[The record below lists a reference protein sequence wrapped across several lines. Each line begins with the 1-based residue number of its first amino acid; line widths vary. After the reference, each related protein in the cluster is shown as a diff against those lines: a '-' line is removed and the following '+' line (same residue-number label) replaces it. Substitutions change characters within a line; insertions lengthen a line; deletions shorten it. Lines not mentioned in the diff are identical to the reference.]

1 LLAPR
6 VSAQALLRLPRFAL
20 SALLVYVNIIQPFLL
35 LQVLGVPPARI
46 GAISDQN
53 SEIRLLT
60 EAIDRSIRPLRQA
73 RKFTDGGGL
82 YLLVAP
88 TGGRYWRYNYR
99 YEGKYK
105 TLALGI
111 FPDVSLDKAR
121 LRHQGAHRWLAAGID
136 PALKKR
142 QLRSSCRKSNFGAR
156 PQIKCS

>member
-1 LLAPR
+1 M
-6 VSAQALLRLPRFAL
+6 
-20 SALLVYVNIIQPFLL
+20 
-35 LQVLGVPPARI
+35 
-46 GAISDQN
+46 
-53 SEIRLLT
+53 LT
-60 EAIDRSIRPLRQA
+60 EAIIRSIRPLRQA

-142 QLRSSCRKSNFGAR
+142 QLRSSCRKSNFDAR